1 VALMK
6 TPFSDRAAL
15 RAVPGSG
22 RVPVVRERLTFNYG
36 PGTVPGRGSI
46 DAALASQAGP
56 TVATSPYAEPRDWG
70 YLGLLAFT
78 AVLLLRPQDQIPGL
92 SSLHLAE
99 ICAVMGI
106 APMILHR
113 VARRQSVFR
122 VTPETSGMLLFG
134 LAILGTAPFSIWPGG
149 ALDVFTGNY
158 LKILIVFVLMMNTL
172 TTPGRL
178 DRITWLILVCCGYIS
193 ALAVINYARGT
204 NLVENGRLAGPVSG
218 IFGNPNDLAL
228 NMVTFLPA
236 AVVIAITPRYRSGR
250 RLAAAAIAALML
262 ATIVFTKSRGGMLG
276 LSAALLALVL
286 LGRKVRTG
294 FGAIAVAAVL
304 VAMPLAPASF
314 WARMSSILDEQQ
326 DRLQFTGSSEARR
339 ILMQEGIEAF
349 LDRPFTGVGAGQFQN
364 YNPPER
370 RERWHETHNALIQV
384 AAETGILGL
393 VAFSFLIVCAAVGA
407 LATRRMLTRR
417 RRRSAPDPLQHV
429 LREDDRQALY
439 SHTVAMT
446 SGLVGWFVCSLFAS
460 VAYNWTFY
468 YLLALI
474 VAGRELTRD
483 RLVAS
488 RAIQAGGET
497 PLSAPAG
504 DFSRRMAPGTA

>member
-6 TPFSDRAAL
+6 TSCSNPAAL

-22 RVPVVRERLTFNYG
+22 RVPIVRERLTFNYG

-46 DAALASQAGP
+46 DAALASQAEP
-56 TVATSPYAEPRDWG
+56 TFATSAYAEPRDWG

-92 SSLHLAE
+92 SALHLAE

-113 VARRQSVFR
+113 VARRQPIFR

-149 ALDVFTGNY
+149 ALDVFTGY
-158 LKILIVFVLMMNTL
+158 FLKILIVFVLMMNTL
-172 TTPGRL
+172 TTPRRL
-178 DRITWLILVCCGYIS
+178 DQITWLILVCCGYIS

-236 AVVIAITPRYRSGR
+236 AVLIAMTPRYRSGR
-250 RLAAAAIAALML
+250 RLAAAGIAALML

-276 LSAALLALVL
+276 LTAALLALVL

-339 ILMQEGIEAF
+339 IVMQEGIDAF

-370 RERWHETHNALIQV
+370 RERWRETHNALIQV

-393 VAFSFLIVCAAVGA
+393 VAFSFLIVCAAIA
-407 LATRRMLTRR
+407 AAATRRMLTRPR
-417 RRRSAPDPLQHV
+417 RSSAPDPLQHV
-429 LREDDRQALY
+429 LREDDRRALY

-446 SGLVGWFVCSLFAS
+446 AGLVGWFVCSLFAS

-483 RLVAS
+483 RLMAS
-488 RAIQAGGET
+488 RAIQASREK
-497 PLSAPAG
+497 PLSVPAG
-504 DFSRRMAPGTA
+504 DFSRQMAPGTI

>member
-1 VALMK
+1 MALIK
-6 TPFSDRAAL
+6 DTISNPAVP
-15 RAVPGSG
+15 RAVHGSG
-22 RVPVVRERLTFNYG
+22 RVPIGQERLTFNYG
-36 PGTVPGRGSI
+36 PGTVPGRGLI
-46 DAALASQAGP
+46 DAALASQAQP
-56 TVATSPYAEPRDWG
+56 TLATAAYAEPRDWG

-92 SSLHLAE
+92 SVLHLAE
-99 ICAVMGI
+99 ICAVVGI

-113 VARRQSVFR
+113 IARRQHVFR
-122 VTPETSGMLLFG
+122 VTPETSGMVLFG
-134 LAILGTAPFSIWPGG
+134 IAMVATAPFSIWPGG
-149 ALDVFTGNY
+149 ALDVFIGSY

-172 TTPGRL
+172 TTPRRL
-178 DRITWLILVCCGYIS
+178 EQITWLILACCGYIS
-193 ALAVINYARGT
+193 TLAVVNYARGT
-204 NLVENGRLAGPVSG
+204 NLVEDNRLAGPVSG

-236 AVVIAITPRYRSGR
+236 AVIIAMNPRYRSGR
-250 RLAAAAIAALML
+250 RLAAAGIAALML
-262 ATIVFTKSRGGMLG
+262 ATVVFTKSRGGMLG
-276 LSAALLALVL
+276 LTAALLTLVL
-286 LGRKVRTG
+286 LGRKIRPG

-304 VAMPLAPASF
+304 VAMPLAPSSF

-339 ILMQEGIEAF
+339 ILMQEGIDTF

-370 RERWHETHNALIQV
+370 RERWRETHNALIQV
-384 AAETGILGL
+384 AAETGIVGL
-393 VAFSFLIVCAAVGA
+393 VAFSFLIVCAAMAA
-407 LATRRMLTRR
+407 LATRRMLTRPR
-417 RRRSAPDPLQHV
+417 RSSAPDPLHHV
-429 LREDDRQALY
+429 LREVDRQALY

-446 SGLVGWFVCSLFAS
+446 AGLVGWFVCSLFAS

-488 RAIQAGGET
+488 RAIQARVEQ
-497 PLSAPAG
+497 PLSVPPR
-504 DFSRRMAPGTA
+504 DFSRRMAPGTV